1 MNNRTQMTKKKN
13 LRRNSKKCIQKFNK
27 GNILRKSIKLRFNL
41 QLKLL
46 LRLKEQSSQIK
57 KFHHQNKFEFNNWMW
72 KLKAIRITS
81 DNIIWSKSNHFWKK
95 LPFKDRNRFSHLMKA
110 KIKNKLNQ
118 MMKHKGPMIKSSKK
132 SEATFKIK
140 I

>member
-57 KFHHQNKFEFNNWMW
+57 KFHHQNKFEFNN
-72 KLKAIRITS
+72 
-81 DNIIWSKSNHFWKK
+81 
-95 LPFKDRNRFSHLMKA
+95 
-110 KIKNKLNQ
+110 
-118 MMKHKGPMIKSSKK
+118 
-132 SEATFKIK
+132 
-140 I
+140 